1 VSDVPDPF
9 GLRSLDVATLRGR
22 PGTKWRRP
30 GGLLAAWVADMDF
43 PVAPA
48 IRDSLVEL
56 ATTDVGYPD
65 WDRSGRSHL
74 PELFA
79 ERMAG
84 RMAWSPEVERLWELD
99 DVIQGVRI
107 AVHHLTEPGD
117 GIVLHTPAYPPFFD
131 SIERMGRR
139 VVPVP
144 YPFDHRELDRRL
156 RTDRARLMILCHPH
170 NPTGHVFDEH
180 ELGVVAEVA
189 ARHDLVVVSDE
200 IHADLVYE
208 PHRHVPFASLGED
221 LSRRTV
227 TVTSASKAFN
237 LAGLRWAI
245 MHAGCDRLHQA
256 MAALP
261 PHYFGAPNIMGVAAT
276 EAAWLHGDDWL
287 TAVRAVLDENR
298 RQLVEL
304 VRRHLPGVVYH
315 VPDATYLAWLDCRAV
330 GIGDDPAAAFRRHGV
345 ELSRGPTFG
354 SDGAGHVRLNFATS
368 PAVLHRIVTAMAAA
382 LP

>member
-9 GLRSLDVATLRGR
+9 GLRSLDIATLLTR

-30 GGLLAAWVADMDF
+30 DGRLAAWVADMDF

-48 IRDSLVEL
+48 IRERLVEL
-56 ATTDVGYPD
+56 AATDVGYPD
-65 WDRSGRSHL
+65 WKHSGRSHL

-79 ERMAG
+79 ERMAT
-84 RMAWSPEVERLWELD
+84 RMSWTPDVSRLWELD

-117 GIVLHTPAYPPFFD
+117 GVVLHTPAYPPFLD
-131 SIERMGRR
+131 TIEKMGRR
-139 VVPVP
+139 LVAVP
-144 YPFDHRELDRRL
+144 YPFDHQALDRQL
-156 RTDRARLMILCHPH
+156 GEQSARLMILCHPH

-180 ELGVVAEVA
+180 ELGAIAEVA
-189 ARHDLVVVSDE
+189 FRHHLIVVSDE
-200 IHADLVYE
+200 IHADLVHE
-208 PHRHVPFASLGED
+208 PHRHVPFESLGAD
-221 LSRRTV
+221 VSRRTV

-245 MHAGCDRLHQA
+245 MHSGSDHLHQA
-256 MAALP
+256 MSAAP

-287 TAVRAVLDENR
+287 AEVRALLDENR
-298 RQLVEL
+298 QQLAGL
-304 VRRHLPGVVYH
+304 VRRHLPGVDYR
-315 VPDATYLAWLDCRAV
+315 VPDATYLAWLDCRALAF
-330 GIGDDPAAAFRRHGV
+330 GDDPAATFRDHGV

-354 SDGAGHVRLNFATS
+354 TEGIGHVRLNFATS
-368 PAVLHRIVTAMAAA
+368 PAVLERIVTTMGSA
-382 LP
+382 L